1 MAKIR
6 LNFSRLPVPQKVAKA
21 QQIVAALTGN
31 SNFPTPSPTLANI
44 TTAATELASA
54 EAESQTARQTGKEK
68 TTVRN
73 QKEDSIDQLMTQLA
87 AYVESVAGDNE
98 QLILSAGMDM
108 RAQPVAATAP
118 PDQPQGLTPTAGDR
132 DGEIDLSWDNV
143 TGAKSY
149 VIQQSPDPA
158 MPTTWAHSA
167 VSTKSTFTA
176 EHLNS
181 GTRYWFRVAAVNNF
195 GQSGWSDPAT
205 KIAP

>member
-132 DGEIDLSWDNV
+132 DGEIDLAWEAVS
-143 TGAKSY
+143 GAKSY
-149 VIQQSPDPA
+149 VIEQSADPVTA
-158 MPTTWAHSA
+158 TSWAHA
-167 VSTKSTFTA
+167 GVSTRSSQTVR
-176 EHLNS
+176 ESRGL
-181 GTRYWFRVAAVNNF
+181 V
-195 GQSGWSDPAT
+195 
-205 KIAP
+205 